1 MVENKR
7 KQIVKTNNKEFYM
20 KQRSEIAQWTYRF
33 MSLPENKKYILSS
46 WNHILTEFRRFTNK
60 N

>member
-33 MSLPENKKYILSS
+33 MSLPENKKYIFSYLLG
-46 WNHILTEFRRFTNK
+46 IIF
-60 N
+60 